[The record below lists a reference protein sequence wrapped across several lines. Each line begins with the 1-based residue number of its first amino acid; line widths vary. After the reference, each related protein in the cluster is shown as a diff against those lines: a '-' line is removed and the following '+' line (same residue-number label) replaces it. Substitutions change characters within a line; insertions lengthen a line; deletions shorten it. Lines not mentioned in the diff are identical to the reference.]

1 VELRGLEPLPL
12 PCHGG
17 LGSAAAAASVD
28 GVYRRAGAA
37 TSAEPGRP
45 SVCPHTSNP
54 TEAAPEPPFSA
65 WEPHHGSRVGGLP
78 GRGRPEVVRRR
89 LQRSL
94 LVARLWPDLT
104 LLFAGRGGDV
114 RCKYGQTGPWR
125 TMPHQTTRSGIPS
138 GASRPYAVVRSRRAM
153 HGRHVHLPTLRWPRS
168 DETALPSALDRHF
181 RTRWRS
187 PRRTSAASTAA
198 PDCCRSCAQ
207 IAPTWE

>member
-1 VELRGLEPLPL
+1 
-12 PCHGG
+12 
-17 LGSAAAAASVD
+17 
-28 GVYRRAGAA
+28 
-37 TSAEPGRP
+37 
-45 SVCPHTSNP
+45 
-54 TEAAPEPPFSA
+54 
-65 WEPHHGSRVGGLP
+65 
-78 GRGRPEVVRRR
+78 VVRRR

-168 DETALPSALDRHF
+168 DETALLSALDRHF
-181 RTRWRS
+181 RDTVAV
-187 PRRTSAASTAA
+187 SAADFGGIHGSAGLLPLVCSDRAHLGVARRVVASIRGGSGRVGLDVGEHAA
-198 PDCCRSCAQ
+198 AIPGREG
-207 IAPTWE
+207 PYEP